1 MKMRPASHL
10 PFLFVM
16 AVLALLRA
24 ATAAGQYYTPYL
36 QERSLEVRADAQVP
50 PQESSPVVSDGRRE
64 ESSDLGGFDGALAA
78 SAEAGQS
85 ASQPPYASG
94 EARAAQTVA
103 YTPTGFTGRFF
114 SGFTL
119 DENGGWSGGS
129 SDATWAVEFR
139 ADQSVPLH
147 FTARGVIRA
156 HGGYFLLLSDLDTED
171 PHGGPLG
178 LFGVGLSTGG
188 SEDRSYDFETP
199 LQAGHR
205 YRLSLSTETGWEI
218 LRNPPVTQAGTV
230 HGEFTFAVTVPE
242 PAAAVALGVVAPLL
256 LVRARRTIP
265 SARTGSRSMPRPAA
279 GYADLPGCR

>member
-1 MKMRPASHL
+1 MKMRPASQHL

-129 SDATWAVEFR
+129 
-139 ADQSVPLH
+139 
-147 FTARGVIRA
+147 
-156 HGGYFLLLSDLDTED
+156 
-171 PHGGPLG
+171 
-178 LFGVGLSTGG
+178 
-188 SEDRSYDFETP
+188 
-199 LQAGHR
+199 
-205 YRLSLSTETGWEI
+205 
-218 LRNPPVTQAGTV
+218 
-230 HGEFTFAVTVPE
+230 
-242 PAAAVALGVVAPLL
+242 
-256 LVRARRTIP
+256 RRTRGRRAPRRTPNGALP
-265 SARTGSRSMPRPAA
+265 SPGPVPGRESPPHRA
-279 GYADLPGCR
+279 PGCDGPPRRPESRHIAPMCRTPPPMRSPHSRCAAIRVVRRLHPQDG